1 MHLTLCDDDDAVLV
15 KDTVAVFVMSLRAVR
30 MKRGVRRGGGSDAR
44 AVACGEV
51 RTDKLLLKTAL
62 PEILSVLPAP
72 A

>member
-15 KDTVAVFVMSLRAVR
+15 KDTVAVFVRPSLRAVR
-30 MKRGVRRGGGSDAR
+30 TQRGVWRGGGSDA

-62 PEILSVLPAP
+62 PEIVSVLPAP

>member
-15 KDTVAVFVMSLRAVR
+15 KDTVAVFVRSLRAVR
-30 MKRGVRRGGGSDAR
+30 TQRGVWRGGGSDA
-44 AVACGEV
+44 AVACGEA

-62 PEILSVLPAP
+62 PEIVSVLPAP